1 MAAIDRAPQ
10 LANSSTPEEWAE
22 MARTLFDHKNYS
34 QASRAFERAKMPRQR
49 DIAGAY
55 YLREMARR
63 TSRTNSTSTSLGPKE
78 QAFLIAAQA
87 FCLCAE
93 LSRSQKEKFAYYRN
107 AAECY
112 LEASELKKA
121 AEAYILINEHTKAA
135 QIYRQGGLFDEAIDT
150 IERYSEQI
158 QPSDADKIRDVAK
171 IHYSK
176 EQDIE

>member
-1 MAAIDRAPQ
+1 
-10 LANSSTPEEWAE
+10 

-87 FCLCAE
+87 FCLFAE
-93 LSRSQKEKFAYYRN
+93 LSRSQKEKFGPGT
-107 AAECY
+107 
-112 LEASELKKA
+112 LLV
-121 AEAYILINEHTKAA
+121 
-135 QIYRQGGLFDEAIDT
+135 RQQQVVVKQT
-150 IERYSEQI
+150 IEDSSQAIEGYKMVEHLKDSVGAEQLH
-158 QPSDADKIRDVAK
+158 SNRRNNL
-171 IHYSK
+171 
-176 EQDIE
+176 